1 VTGFSQTTSPHRVV
15 AASYHVDPDEVE
27 GDCGGQRALQSLPP
41 RGAAV
46 LLIDYGS
53 TSALA
58 PHPRKFTL
66 TELPRATYECF
77 GDTYMVRFSRG
88 GHDLQAHVAI
98 GRRATGERRR
108 EALSI
113 LDSLEG

>member
-1 VTGFSQTTSPHRVV
+1 
-15 AASYHVDPDEVE
+15 
-27 GDCGGQRALQSLPP
+27 
-41 RGAAV
+41 
-46 LLIDYGS
+46 
-53 TSALA
+53 
-58 PHPRKFTL
+58 
-66 TELPRATYECF
+66 
-77 GDTYMVRFSRG
+77 MVRFSRG

>member
-41 RGAAV
+41 RSAAV